1 MAKAYDMFA
10 GEEPYNCSKRG
21 TVVVGKDG
29 RITYYHEHP
38 MREARKVGDLSMA
51 VAADVA
57 DEQRANEGGS
67 AVR

>member
-1 MAKAYDMFA
+1 MD
-10 GEEPYNCSKRG
+10 
-21 TVVVGKDG
+21 VL
-29 RITYYHEHP
+29 ITYYLELP
-38 MREARKVGDLSMA
+38 MREARKVVVLSMA